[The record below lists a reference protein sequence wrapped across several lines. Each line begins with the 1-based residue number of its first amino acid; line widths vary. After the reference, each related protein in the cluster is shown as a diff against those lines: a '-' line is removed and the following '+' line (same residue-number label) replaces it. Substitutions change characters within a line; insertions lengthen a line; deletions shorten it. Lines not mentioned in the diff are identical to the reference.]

1 MVQHSGQGAVSDR
14 RRMVR
19 FLVVGLSGTLVD
31 MGVFALLVLLHVP
44 ALTANVTSYSLGI
57 VNNFW
62 WNRAWTYRDIRVK
75 SWQVQFGQFALVS
88 LIGLALNT
96 ALVLGVSRLL
106 ASFLAGNWATLLA
119 KVLATA
125 VVVGWNW
132 IANRHWTFRAQAG

>member
-132 IANRHWTFRAQAG
+132 IANRHWTFRAQVG